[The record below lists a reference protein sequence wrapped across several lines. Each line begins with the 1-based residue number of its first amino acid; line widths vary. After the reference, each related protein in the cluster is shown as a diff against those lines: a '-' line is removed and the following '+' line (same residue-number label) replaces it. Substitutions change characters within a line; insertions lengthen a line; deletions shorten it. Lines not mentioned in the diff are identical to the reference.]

1 MEKNIEGRARV
12 LTEGKQ
18 KKKVWQRVLLW
29 LSAITVFCTTY
40 ALILPAL
47 TMVDDDVVVCGMVNH
62 KHDEN
67 CYVEETAY
75 AFSCM
80 EELHQHDESCFDE
93 DGRCVCGV
101 ADYRIHTHGD
111 ECYDENGS
119 LICPLPEISEHFHT
133 EDCYETESAAVCGLE
148 EHSHGDECYD
158 ENGELTCEIEEHVH
172 TEDCFLT
179 KTVLVCSLEQPVYY
193 GNTEVTE
200 AAFHQHESACYDE
213 NGELICGHI
222 EILRHEHVGC
232 VTESTVETLVCEL
245 PEHEHDMGCFSEK
258 KDETQYFCGFD
269 YEHTHNEDCYMGHK
283 LICTLSEHT
292 HTEDCLVEKTEE
304 AKVVT
309 IESEPAEDG
318 AIAVITGVLPEGAAA
333 KVEAVPLSTME
344 LVDLFGEEK
353 AGSMTG
359 YVAYDIHVTV
369 DGEEWEPAEGES
381 LSVVMKNLPVAGET
395 VGVLH
400 VEEEAT
406 ETENAVTEEVEA
418 VVTPE
423 GDVEFETDGF
433 SLYVFYTVDFHYND
447 TCFSVYVG
455 TDVTLSEIFA
465 QLDIEKNAADAIS
478 VVFSSPELIAVESI
492 ENDWILHTLEPFNTE
507 ETLTIVFSDGET
519 LVLDVTDASIIGGSW
534 QKVVTMSDPS
544 ATYIIV
550 NAGGNNALTRNG
562 TGYSR
567 TELTIKDIN
576 GRSGHY
582 SIKHFYGMELRDEMQ
597 FHFGSTIGGG
607 GSTTVQTGSQ
617 PYYLVLTDGTNG
629 FNTTGANLNVSYTS
643 NKGWLFR
650 TGNNSRNYR
659 YLQYSNGSFGKTSGT
674 DTDYAYMD
682 IYKYVPGTIRSTVD
696 NSYSVCVY
704 SVPVDEN
711 GVEAGVPL
719 YHGTI
724 LVNSTGATNMET
736 LFDGYEIEGMY
747 QSAYYGAEST
757 HSIPNVV
764 SVSRTGGNTLSINTE
779 SGSTLITQ
787 DDGRAIFLLYEPGS
801 PYDPTP
807 VNPGEDI
814 DPDKA
819 PDHYKRIDWLGD
831 GVENPETD
839 VDNKANLDKTDLY
852 RLYLDVGPEV
862 AYQPLDVLFILDR
875 SSSMTTTYG
884 QQSAYDATDIL
895 GRSGVLRR
903 LALDGTLNGLP
914 EGATTTTEPTQLY
927 SNGIIQT
934 IMDLNSSNQVAVG
947 WFRNGNGYT
956 YGWGPGRPVLDGP
969 TVSGTGTNYMA
980 GLNQAR
986 TMLTDS
992 IIQNDG
998 RQKIL
1003 FFISDGQPTEYIT
1016 AEGET
1021 IRTTDNWR
1029 EGYPQY
1035 DRTMKAIADFRKDFI
1050 DDGCTYDQVQCYC
1063 IGIGTFEYDYLEAI
1077 SSDGTVF
1084 GTTNFQQIRRVL
1096 DDKVTQG
1103 VGHYSNLTVVDEL
1116 SEDVDFYTTDL
1127 DMMVQLVPTNGV
1139 GKTKILYQNG
1149 SVTQEGTGIIKSVSY
1164 STSPKKTVTAVFE
1177 PSYQEVGGYRYCLSF
1192 NVKVNQNA
1200 YDKYAGNLEEHGV
1213 GYYSSA
1219 AEFEEN
1225 TIDGDQGTD
1234 YGANISSSVKPGFF
1248 SNKEATLTY
1257 TQSHIGETGV
1267 TRTVPFDR
1275 PVVQVSVTSLNV
1287 EKVWADGNAN
1297 HDSDSVTVVLHA
1309 VDDQKNDK
1317 EVGTIV
1323 LNKQNQWKYTFT
1335 DIPKGYNYYVEETS
1349 VKDGYAPTITW
1360 SEETSTF
1367 RVENVPSD
1375 ISVKFRKVDEAER
1388 AIEEA
1393 GVGFAIYEDE
1403 LAQKQVGTFATDGNG
1418 EFTVEGVRLGKT
1430 YWIKEQSAP
1439 KGFKP
1444 MTEIHSFTVTADG
1457 ATFAF
1462 GDVYLLED
1470 NDGTILIKNFGDDRL
1485 PMTGGHGREK
1495 LYAFGG
1501 AILATVVFVGA
1512 VKLIGNRRKKKAE

>member
-1 MEKNIEGRARV
+1 MA
-12 LTEGKQ
+12 
-18 KKKVWQRVLLW
+18 
-29 LSAITVFCTTY
+29 
-40 ALILPAL
+40 
-47 TMVDDDVVVCGMVNH
+47 
-62 KHDEN
+62 
-67 CYVEETAY
+67 
-75 AFSCM
+75 
-80 EELHQHDESCFDE
+80 
-93 DGRCVCGV
+93 
-101 ADYRIHTHGD
+101 
-111 ECYDENGS
+111 
-119 LICPLPEISEHFHT
+119 
-133 EDCYETESAAVCGLE
+133 
-148 EHSHGDECYD
+148 
-158 ENGELTCEIEEHVH
+158 
-172 TEDCFLT
+172 
-179 KTVLVCSLEQPVYY
+179 
-193 GNTEVTE
+193 E

-213 NGELICGHI
+213 NGELVCGHI

-269 YEHTHNEDCYMGHK
+269 YKHTHNEDCYMGHK

-304 AKVVT
+304 AKIVT

-406 ETENAVTEEVEA
+406 DTENAVTEEVEA

-433 SLYVFYTVDFHYND
+433 SLYVFYTVDFHYSD

-465 QLDIEKNAADAIS
+465 QLGIEKNAADAVS

-507 ETLTIVFSDGET
+507 KTLTIVFGDGET

-534 QKVVTMSDPS
+534 QKVVTTSDPS
-544 ATYIIV
+544 
-550 NAGGNNALTRNG
+550 
-562 TGYSR
+562 
-567 TELTIKDIN
+567 
-576 GRSGHY
+576 
-582 SIKHFYGMELRDEMQ
+582 
-597 FHFGSTIGGG
+597 
-607 GSTTVQTGSQ
+607 
-617 PYYLVLTDGTNG
+617 
-629 FNTTGANLNVSYTS
+629 
-643 NKGWLFR
+643 
-650 TGNNSRNYR
+650 
-659 YLQYSNGSFGKTSGT
+659 
-674 DTDYAYMD
+674 
-682 IYKYVPGTIRSTVD
+682 
-696 NSYSVCVY
+696 
-704 SVPVDEN
+704 
-711 GVEAGVPL
+711 
-719 YHGTI
+719 
-724 LVNSTGATNMET
+724 
-736 LFDGYEIEGMY
+736 
-747 QSAYYGAEST
+747 
-757 HSIPNVV
+757 
-764 SVSRTGGNTLSINTE
+764 
-779 SGSTLITQ
+779 
-787 DDGRAIFLLYEPGS
+787 
-801 PYDPTP
+801 
-807 VNPGEDI
+807 
-814 DPDKA
+814 
-819 PDHYKRIDWLGD
+819 
-831 GVENPETD
+831 
-839 VDNKANLDKTDLY
+839 
-852 RLYLDVGPEV
+852 
-862 AYQPLDVLFILDR
+862 
-875 SSSMTTTYG
+875 
-884 QQSAYDATDIL
+884 
-895 GRSGVLRR
+895 
-903 LALDGTLNGLP
+903 
-914 EGATTTTEPTQLY
+914 TTEPTQLY
-927 SNGIIQT
+927 SNDIIQT

-956 YGWGPGRPVLDGP
+956 YGWGPGRPVFDGP
-969 TVSGTGTNYMA
+969 DVSGTGTNYMA

-986 TMLTDS
+986 MMLTDS

-1021 IRTTDNWR
+1021 IRTTNGWE
-1029 EGYPQY
+1029 EGYEPH

-1077 SSDGTVF
+1077 SSDGTVL
-1084 GTTNFQQIRRVL
+1084 GTTNFQRIRRVL

-1200 YDKYAGNLEEHGV
+1200 YDKYAENLENHGV

-1219 AEFEEN
+1219 TEFEEN

-1257 TQSHIGETGV
+1257 TQSHIGEAGV

-1287 EKVWADGNAN
+1287 EKVWSDGNEN

-1317 EVGTIV
+1317 VVGTIV
-1323 LNKQNQWKYTFT
+1323 LNKQNQWKYTVT
-1335 DIPKGYNYYVEETS
+1335 DIPKGYDYYVEETS
-1349 VKDGYAPTITW
+1349 VKDGYAPSITW

-1375 ISVKFRKVDEAER
+1375 VSVKFRKVDEAEH
-1388 AIEEA
+1388 AIEEE

-1403 LAQKQVGTFATDGNG
+1403 AMQKQVGTFATDGNG
-1418 EFTVEGVRLGKT
+1418 EFTVEGIRLGKT
-1430 YWIKEQSAP
+1430 YWIEEQSAP